1 MGVQNMDIH
10 GAARAG
16 ADEELQRI
24 VDSGADV
31 NQPDKLKRT
40 ALHMAAWSGKKSSLL
55 ILLKAG
61 ANVHALAVDN
71 MTPLIFA
78 AQNGHAECCESLL
91 KKKANP
97 NHKISK
103 GRKTALHFAVH
114 KKHVAV
120 AELLVRKGAD
130 TACQRGDGKSA
141 LDLAAGDEQML
152 AALAVEPE
160 KKKQH
165 QQPKMTTDQKREA
178 AKKRALEDPED
189 EHADKKPKVAL
200 DHLGA
205 ADAAAAEPVDEAGL
219 KLFAAAAGL
228 DLEGLDDET
237 RGELL
242 KLYLMQQQAEALQA
256 QLTQDETT
264 DNSAAAT
271 EATVADGDNS
281 AAPAEATVAD
291 GDNAAPAAEPV
302 AE

>member
-1 MGVQNMDIH
+1 MGGTRQNMDIH
-10 GAARAG
+10 GAARVG
-16 ADEELQRI
+16 ADEE
-24 VDSGADV
+24 
-31 NQPDKLKRT
+31 LKRT

-120 AELLVRKGAD
+120 AELLVRKGGD

-256 QLTQDETT
+256 QLAQDETT
-264 DNSAAAT
+264 
-271 EATVADGDNS
+271 DNS

-291 GDNAAPAAEPV
+291 GDNTAAAAEPV

>member
-1 MGVQNMDIH
+1 MGGTRQNMDIH
-10 GAARAG
+10 GAARVG
-16 ADEELQRI
+16 ADEE
-24 VDSGADV
+24 
-31 NQPDKLKRT
+31 LKRT

-120 AELLVRKGAD
+120 AELLVRKGGD

-205 ADAAAAEPVDEAGL
+205 ADAAAAEP
-219 KLFAAAAGL
+219 
-228 DLEGLDDET
+228 LDDET

-264 DNSAAAT
+264 DNS
-271 EATVADGDNS
+271 S
-281 AAPAEATVAD
+281 APAEATVAD
-291 GDNAAPAAEPV
+291 GDNTAAPAEAV